1 MPAQEC
7 ILKKLIIS
15 ACLLACGA
23 VSAAPSL
30 STPPLAPPTTLA
42 SKSKVA
48 SAQDELA
55 RTLAT
60 LFTPVHHSAH
70 TPAASASVSASPALA
85 ELPSAFPGWS
95 VAQGT
100 PSWDLA
106 RSEPSTVLALKDVP
120 AQDATMEAAL
130 EPLLDPL
137 NASLNAPVDWTETFF
152 ATASLTST
160 LPKIDA
166 RAPLKPAVKA
176 PYSASYDPSAATAL
190 FSAPDYMRYMQTKFK
205 VSPELSRRIV
215 SSAYSEAKQVGVSP
229 QLLLAIMERES
240 GFQPNAKS
248 SVGAVGL
255 MQVMG
260 KYHAHKLGTPNVDLT
275 HPETNIKLGAK
286 VLQEYVKLAGGNL
299 QRALKNYS
307 GGARNYANK
316 VLGTYQSLKELVT
329 SQSES
334 KR

>member
-1 MPAQEC
+1 M
-7 ILKKLIIS
+7 KKLIIS
-15 ACLLACGA
+15 ACLLACGT
-23 VSAAPSL
+23 VSASASV
-30 STPPLAPPTTLA
+30 SAPPTASSTPLA
-42 SKSKVA
+42 SQPKITPT
-48 SAQDELA
+48 QDEL
-55 RTLAT
+55 TQLLAT
-60 LFTPVHHSAH
+60 LFTPARHSPTSMTA
-70 TPAASASVSASPALA
+70 VSTNTADLNDG
-85 ELPSAFPGWS
+85 EVFPGWGL
-95 VAQGT
+95 AQSA
-100 PSWDLA
+100 PSGRLA
-106 RSEPSTVLALKDVP
+106 PSEPSTGGTLK
-120 AQDATMEAAL
+120 
-130 EPLLDPL
+130 EPSPKDFEVGKVDLMPMLDPL
-137 NASLNAPVDWTETFF
+137 NAPITWTETFF

-286 VLQEYVKLAGGNL
+286 VLQEYVNLAGGNL

-329 SQSES
+329 PKSQP